1 MIIAAI
7 LQMRQNFA
15 YFDKGDKRTKAEQQ
29 AENGSDDE
37 ADDLKQVTVKFARA
51 DNEKL
56 RKAREKSYNFIQQL
70 GADEPWC
77 ETMWYP
83 KSSHESEMERQKI
96 TGFHPV
102 NDDGYISVSS
112 KEYFSELLNGVEK
125 KAPVPA
131 TSSTTAEAAIDEN
144 IITQIS
150 TIAISMTRLKKL
162 PLLDQVK
169 TLLRDGKK
177 TE

>member
-1 MIIAAI
+1 MIILAI
-7 LQMRQNFA
+7 LQMRQNFS

-83 KSSHESEMERQKI
+83 KSSYESEMERQKI
-96 TGFHPV
+96 TGFHPA
-102 NDDGYISVSS
+102 NDDGYISLSS
-112 KEYFSELLNGVEK
+112 KEYFSELLNGVENK
-125 KAPVPA
+125 TPVPA
-131 TSSTTAEAAIDEN
+131 TSNTPEAAIDEK

-169 TLLRDGKK
+169 TLLRDGKIP
-177 TE
+177 